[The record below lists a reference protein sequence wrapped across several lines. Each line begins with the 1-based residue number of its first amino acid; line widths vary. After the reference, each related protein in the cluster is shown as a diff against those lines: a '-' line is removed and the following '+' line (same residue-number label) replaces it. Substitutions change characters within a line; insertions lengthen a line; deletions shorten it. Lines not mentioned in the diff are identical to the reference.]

1 METKLVSFVIDEQ
14 LLKRFKMSIAF
25 NGENQTE
32 TINGLIRDYVIRNT
46 AKVNELM
53 LEDWNNKINKE

>member
-1 METKLVSFVIDEQ
+1 MKQVNFEIDEQ